1 VPEEREETMELI
13 TIDERKCTQ
22 CGLCARAC
30 PAGIIVIA
38 DGMPRT
44 VEKIEKGCITCGHC
58 VAVCPTAALSHCR
71 MATEECSPLAAD
83 WRLTPQQ
90 MELLVKGRRSIRRYR
105 PEPIDLAVLEKLLEI
120 VRYAP
125 TGGNSQSVRWLVM
138 NDPQEIARLSSIVV
152 DWLRILLVQGVPGMK
167 GMLKAWEMGSD
178 PILRNA
184 PNLIIAHGAANDSM
198 TKYSSTIALATLEL
212 ASLSFGLGACWAG
225 FLHHA
230 ALNYAEVH
238 EFLSLPPGHQMCGGL
253 MIGYPEFE
261 YARIPARR
269 QASVSWR

>member
-1 VPEEREETMELI
+1 MGLLA
-13 TIDERKCTQ
+13 IDDQKCTQ

-30 PAGIIVIA
+30 PVGIVVLA
-38 DGMPRT
+38 DGLPNT

-71 MATEECSPLAAD
+71 MTPEECSPLTAD

-90 MELLVKGRRSIRRYR
+90 IELLVKGRRSIRRYL
-105 PEPIDLAVLEKLLEI
+105 PEPVDRAVLEKLLEI

-125 TGGNSQSVRWLVM
+125 TGGNSQSVQWLVM
-138 NDPQEIARLSSIVV
+138 SDPAEINRLSSIVIE
-152 DWLRILLVQGVPGMK
+152 WLRLLVDQGVPGVK
-167 GMLKAWEMGSD
+167 GLVKSWEMGAD

-184 PNLIIAHGAANDSM
+184 PNLIIAHGVVNDSM
-198 TKYSSTIALATLEL
+198 VKYSSTIALATLEL
-212 ASLSFGLGACWAG
+212 ASLSYGLGACWAG

-230 ALNYAEVH
+230 ANNSAAVYDALC
-238 EFLSLPPGHQMCGGL
+238 LPPGNQMCGGL

>member
-1 VPEEREETMELI
+1 MGLI
-13 TIDERKCTQ
+13 AIDDGKCTQ

-30 PAGIIVIA
+30 PAGIIVLG
-38 DGMPRT
+38 DGFPET
-44 VEKIEKGCITCGHC
+44 IEKIEKGCITCGHC
-58 VAVCPTAALSHCR
+58 LAVCPTAALSHCR
-71 MATEECSPLAAD
+71 MTPEECSPLAAD
-83 WRLTPQQ
+83 WRLTPDW
-90 MELLVKGRRSIRRYR
+90 MEQLVKGRRSIRRYR
-105 PEPIDLAVLEKLLEI
+105 PEPVDRAVLEKLFEI

-125 TGGNSQSVRWLVM
+125 TGGNSQTVRWLVM
-138 NDPQEIARLSSIVV
+138 SDPEEIGRLSSIVV

-184 PNLIIAHGAANDSM
+184 PHLIIAHGAFDDPM
-198 TKYSSTIALATLEL
+198 VKISSTIALTTLEL

-238 EFLSLPPGHQMCGGL
+238 EALGLPPGHQMCGGL

-261 YARIPARR
+261 YARIPARKP
-269 QASVSWR
+269 ASVTWR

>member
-1 VPEEREETMELI
+1 MTNRSA
-13 TIDERKCTQ
+13 RSAA
-22 CGLCARAC
+22 CAPG
-30 PAGIIVIA
+30 PARSGIIVLA
-38 DGMPRT
+38 DGLPRT

-71 MATEECSPLAAD
+71 MTPEECSPLTAD

-90 MELLVKGRRSIRRYR
+90 IELLVKGRRSIRRYR
-105 PEPIDLAVLEKLLEI
+105 PEPVDRAVLEKLLEI

-125 TGGNSQSVRWLVM
+125 TGGNSQSVQWLVM
-138 NDPQEIARLSSIVV
+138 SDPEEIDRLSSIVV

-167 GMLKAWEMGSD
+167 GLLKSWEMGSD

-184 PNLIIAHGAANDSM
+184 PNLIIAHGAVDDSM
-198 TKYSSTIALATLEL
+198 VKNLIHHRPGHPGTGFPFIRSRRLLGRFPPPCSAKLLPKFMN
-212 ASLSFGLGACWAG
+212 SLC
-225 FLHHA
+225 
-230 ALNYAEVH
+230 
-238 EFLSLPPGHQMCGGL
+238 LPPGHQMCGGL